1 MELATTLTTQ
11 TVRNAIREVGI
22 NPNYWYAV
30 GWSEDLKHGAVTA
43 ITIWKQAIALYRTT
57 DGQLFALEDACP
69 HRGIALHK
77 GRVQG
82 CALACAYH
90 GWEFDGSGACV
101 NIPYVPSGQKLPPA
115 QARSYPV
122 QEKYG
127 VMWVFPGDAAKA
139 ASTPLID
146 IPEFGNENLLM
157 IPITGHFK
165 AHFSIC
171 NENAMDVFH
180 GFLHEE
186 LQGWFDPV
194 LIHLKETED
203 AVLAAYNVSY
213 KGQMAKFLGLSKDAH
228 SVTTLPIAIEYRY
241 PNYFTS
247 LEGISSLYLMRSPV
261 GPQESRSFA
270 LFFFR
275 VQLPSW
281 LLKLIRPVLVP
292 VLQRFVL
299 NRFLA
304 QDVEMMESE
313 QRTYTE
319 NSTRRYLEI
328 NPAIIALQRFTLR
341 QYEKYAA
348 QYIQSVQTPSAESA
362 PSSVLLGHD
371 SHPQTD

>member
-1 MELATTLTTQ
+1 MELATTLSTH
-11 TVRNAIREVGI
+11 TVRNAVREVGI

-30 GWSEDLKHGAVTA
+30 GWSDTLKPGAVTA
-43 ITIWKQAIALYRTT
+43 VTIWKQAIALYRTAN
-57 DGQLFALEDACP
+57 GQLHALEDACP

-82 CALACAYH
+82 CTLACAYH

-101 NIPYVPSGQKLPPA
+101 NIPYVPLGQKLPPA

-127 VMWVFPGDAAKA
+127 VMWIFPGDAALA
-139 ASTPLID
+139 ETTPLID

-157 IPITGHFK
+157 IPVTGHFK

-281 LLKLIRPVLVP
+281 LLKLVRPVLVP

-319 NSTRRYLEI
+319 NSKRRYLEI

-348 QYIQSVQTPSAESA
+348 QVSSSGSA
-362 PSSVLLGHD
+362 PSVESVSSSVLPGRD

>member
-30 GWSEDLKHGAVTA
+30 GWSDALKPGTVMAVTV
-43 ITIWKQAIALYRTT
+43 WQQAIALYRATN
-57 DGQLFALEDACP
+57 GQLHALEDACP

-77 GRVQG
+77 GKVQG
-82 CALACAYH
+82 CNLACAYH
-90 GWEFDGSGACV
+90 GWEFDGTGDCV
-101 NIPYVPSGQKLPPA
+101 GIPYLPEGQKLPPA
-115 QARSYPV
+115 KARSYPIR
-122 QEKYG
+122 EKYG
-127 VMWVFPGDAAKA
+127 VIWLFPGEEELAAT
-139 ASTPLID
+139 TPLIE
-146 IPEFGNENLLM
+146 IPEFDRENLLM

-203 AVLAAYNVSY
+203 AVQAAYNVSY
-213 KGQMAKFLGLSKDAH
+213 KGRMAKFLGLAQDANV
-228 SVTTLPIAIEYRY
+228 VTTLPITIEYRY

-261 GPQESRSFA
+261 GPKESRSFA

-275 VQLPSW
+275 VQLPQW
-281 LLKLIRPVLVP
+281 LLKSIRPILVP

-299 NRFLA
+299 QRFLA
-304 QDVEMMESE
+304 QDIEMMESE
-313 QRTYTE
+313 QCTYAE
-319 NSTRRYLEI
+319 NPNRRYLEI
-328 NPAIIALQRFTLR
+328 NPAIIALQRFTVK
-341 QYEKYAA
+341 QHEKYLERKAN
-348 QYIQSVQTPSAESA
+348 ITQT
-362 PSSVLLGHD
+362 
-371 SHPQTD
+371 

>member
-1 MELATTLTTQ
+1 MELATTLTAQ
-11 TVRNAIREVGI
+11 TVRNAIREAGI

-30 GWSEDLKHGAVTA
+30 GWSESLKSGEVTA
-43 ITIWKQAIALYRTT
+43 VMLWNQAIALYRTT
-57 DGQLFALEDACP
+57 DGQLHALEDACP

-77 GRVQG
+77 GQVQG
-82 CALACAYH
+82 CTLACAYH
-90 GWEFDGSGACV
+90 GWKFDGSGACV
-101 NIPYVPSGQKLPPA
+101 NIPYVPGDQKLPPA

-127 VMWVFPGDAAKA
+127 VMWVFPGDAALA
-139 ASTPLID
+139 ECIPLID
-146 IPEFGNENLLM
+146 IPEFGQANLLM

-180 GFLHEE
+180 GFLHQE
-186 LQGWFDPV
+186 LQGWFNPV
-194 LIHLKETED
+194 LIHLKETEE
-203 AVLAAYNVSY
+203 AVQAAYQVSY
-213 KGQMAKFLGLSKDAH
+213 KGQVAKFLGLSKDAH
-228 SVTTLPIAIEYRY
+228 SVTTLPISIEYRY

-275 VQLPSW
+275 VNLPQW
-281 LLKLIRPVLVP
+281 LLNFIRPVLVP
-292 VLQRFVL
+292 ILQRFVL
-299 NRFLA
+299 HRFLA

-319 NSTRRYLEI
+319 NPTRRYLEI
-328 NPAIIALQRFTLR
+328 NPAIITLQRFTLR
-341 QYEKYAA
+341 QYEKYLA
-348 QYIQSVQTPSAESA
+348 QKTNPEN
-362 PSSVLLGHD
+362 
-371 SHPQTD
+371 

>member
-1 MELATTLTTQ
+1 MARHNLHSGAVMELATTLTTQ

-30 GWSEDLKHGAVTA
+30 GWSDSLKPGAVTA
-43 ITIWKQAIALYRTT
+43 VTVWNQAIALYRAT
-57 DGQLFALEDACP
+57 DRQLHALEDACP

-82 CALACAYH
+82 CTLACAYH
-90 GWEFDGSGACV
+90 GWEFDGDGACV
-101 NIPYVPSGQKLPPA
+101 NIPYMPEGQKLPPA
-115 QARSYPV
+115 KARSYPV

-127 VMWVFPGDAAKA
+127 VMWIFPGDAALA
-139 ASTPLID
+139 QVTPLIE
-146 IPEFGNENLLM
+146 IPEFGQDNLLM

-180 GFLHEE
+180 GFLHQK

-194 LIHLKETED
+194 LIHLKETEE
-203 AVLAAYNVSY
+203 AVQASYQVSY
-213 KGQMAKFLGLSKDAH
+213 KGQVAKFLGLSKDAH

-275 VQLPSW
+275 VNLPQW
-281 LLKLIRPVLVP
+281 FLNLVRPVLVP
-292 VLQRFVL
+292 MLQRFVL
-299 NRFLA
+299 HRFLA

-313 QRTYTE
+313 QRTYSE
-319 NSTRRYLEI
+319 NPSRRYLEI
-328 NPAIIALQRFTLR
+328 NPAIITLQRFTLR
-341 QYEKYAA
+341 QYEKYLE
-348 QYIQSVQTPSAESA
+348 QTA
-362 PSSVLLGHD
+362 D
-371 SHPQTD
+371 STPNP